1 MRKVYRLI
9 RQLGMTSKYK
19 GYYYVAE
26 AVMMSM
32 ELQDYPI
39 KITKDIYPYLAKKFK
54 STPVNI
60 EHDIRTVINVCWT
73 ANKETMDRIAG
84 YPLRYRPTNSEFVD
98 MLAYYLIQTELDAED
113 AIEEAKKNLTACQNP
128 IDVFEKISELQ
139 NPMRFQGVCPEEMY
153 RKKFRSYRIIR
164 CFYIEGLNLIRE
176 SDQ

>member
-98 MLAYYLIQTELDAED
+98 MLAYYLVQTEVEMEMTGIGIGQDFT
-113 AIEEAKKNLTACQNP
+113 NCQNP
-128 IDVFEKISELQ
+128 AGGFSNIPEQQ
-139 NPMRFQGVCPEEMY
+139 NPM
-153 RKKFRSYRIIR
+153 
-164 CFYIEGLNLIRE
+164 
-176 SDQ
+176 

>member
-39 KITKDIYPYLAKKFK
+39 KITKDIYPCLAKKFK

-98 MLAYYLIQTELDAED
+98 MLAYYLIQTELDAE
-113 AIEEAKKNLTACQNP
+113 KCN
-128 IDVFEKISELQ
+128 
-139 NPMRFQGVCPEEMY
+139 
-153 RKKFRSYRIIR
+153 
-164 CFYIEGLNLIRE
+164 
-176 SDQ
+176 

>member
-32 ELQDYPI
+32 EFQDYPI
-39 KITKDIYPYLAKKFK
+39 KITKDIYPFLAKKFK

-98 MLAYYLIQTELDAED
+98 MLAYYLVQTELDAKSN
-113 AIEEAKKNLTACQNP
+113 AQQMQKSLTACQNSA
-128 IDVFEKISELQ
+128 DVFGKIPELQ
-139 NPMRFQGVCPEEMY
+139 SPM
-153 RKKFRSYRIIR
+153 
-164 CFYIEGLNLIRE
+164 
-176 SDQ
+176 

>member
-39 KITKDIYPYLAKKFK
+39 KITKDIYPHLAKKFK

-60 EHDIRTVINVCWT
+60 EHDIRTLVNVCWEGNRT
-73 ANKETMDRIAG
+73 LLEEIAG
-84 YPLRYRPTNSEFVD
+84 YSLNYKPTNSEFIAMIAD
-98 MLAYYLIQTELDAED
+98 RLQLQR
-113 AIEEAKKNLTACQNP
+113 K
-128 IDVFEKISELQ
+128 EK
-139 NPMRFQGVCPEEMY
+139 
-153 RKKFRSYRIIR
+153 
-164 CFYIEGLNLIRE
+164 
-176 SDQ
+176 

>member
-1 MRKVYRLI
+1 MEKKNKKKLSYNNEKTGKGGGRAHEKVYRLI

-73 ANKETMDRIAG
+73 ANKETMDRICKVILFA
-84 YPLRYRPTNSEFVD
+84 TD
-98 MLAYYLIQTELDAED
+98 HKQ
-113 AIEEAKKNLTACQNP
+113 
-128 IDVFEKISELQ
+128 
-139 NPMRFQGVCPEEMY
+139 
-153 RKKFRSYRIIR
+153 
-164 CFYIEGLNLIRE
+164 
-176 SDQ
+176 

>member
-60 EHDIRTVINVCWT
+60 EHDIRTVIN
-73 ANKETMDRIAG
+73 
-84 YPLRYRPTNSEFVD
+84 D
-98 MLAYYLIQTELDAED
+98 MLDSIIKKRWIESQVILFATDLQTVSL
-113 AIEEAKKNLTACQNP
+113 
-128 IDVFEKISELQ
+128 
-139 NPMRFQGVCPEEMY
+139 
-153 RKKFRSYRIIR
+153 
-164 CFYIEGLNLIRE
+164 
-176 SDQ
+176 

>member
-1 MRKVYRLI
+1 MTKQEKAEGEHMRKVYRLI

-98 MLAYYLIQTELDAED
+98 MLAYYLIQTELDAEN
-113 AIEEAKKNLTACQNP
+113 AIVEEKKNLTACQNP
-128 IDVFEKISELQ
+128 VDGFGKISELQ
-139 NPMRFQGVCPEEMY
+139 NPM
-153 RKKFRSYRIIR
+153 
-164 CFYIEGLNLIRE
+164 
-176 SDQ
+176 

>member
-39 KITKDIYPYLAKKFK
+39 KITKDIYPFLAKKFK

-98 MLAYYLIQTELDAED
+98 MLAYYLTQTELDDAESKS
-113 AIEEAKKNLTACQNP
+113 EKQENFTACRNP
-128 IDVFEKISELQ
+128 IDVFEKISKLR
-139 NPMRFQGVCPEEMY
+139 NPM
-153 RKKFRSYRIIR
+153 
-164 CFYIEGLNLIRE
+164 
-176 SDQ
+176 

>member
-1 MRKVYRLI
+1 
-9 RQLGMTSKYK
+9 
-19 GYYYVAE
+19 
-26 AVMMSM
+26 MSM

-113 AIEEAKKNLTACQNP
+113 AIEEAKRILQPVKIQSMF
-128 IDVFEKISELQ
+128 FEKILELQ
-139 NPMRFQGVCPEEMY
+139 NPM
-153 RKKFRSYRIIR
+153 
-164 CFYIEGLNLIRE
+164 
-176 SDQ
+176 

>member
-73 ANKETMDRIAG
+73 ANKESMDRIAG

-98 MLAYYLIQTELDAED
+98 MLAYYLIQTELDSD
-113 AIEEAKKNLTACQNP
+113 AARQENSQNLTACQNP
-128 IDVFEKISELQ
+128 ADGVLSIPELQ
-139 NPMRFQGVCPEEMY
+139 NP
-153 RKKFRSYRIIR
+153 I
-164 CFYIEGLNLIRE
+164 
-176 SDQ
+176 

>member
-1 MRKVYRLI
+1 MREVYRLI

-39 KITKDIYPYLAKKFK
+39 KITKDIYPHLAKKFK

-73 ANKETMDRIAG
+73 ANKETLDRVAG
-84 YPLRYRPTNSEFVD
+84 YSLRYRPTNSEFVD
-98 MLAYYLIQTELDAED
+98 MLAYYLIQLQLEEDELSRETRT
-113 AIEEAKKNLTACQNP
+113 KTTVCQNP
-128 IDVFEKISELQ
+128 IGRNGNIPEL
-139 NPMRFQGVCPEEMY
+139 
-153 RKKFRSYRIIR
+153 RSSI
-164 CFYIEGLNLIRE
+164 
-176 SDQ
+176 

>member
-54 STPVNI
+54 STPVILNMIFGRSLMYVGQLIKKRWI
-60 EHDIRTVINVCWT
+60 ESQVILFATDLQTVS
-73 ANKETMDRIAG
+73 
-84 YPLRYRPTNSEFVD
+84 L
-98 MLAYYLIQTELDAED
+98 
-113 AIEEAKKNLTACQNP
+113 
-128 IDVFEKISELQ
+128 
-139 NPMRFQGVCPEEMY
+139 
-153 RKKFRSYRIIR
+153 
-164 CFYIEGLNLIRE
+164 
-176 SDQ
+176 

>member
-1 MRKVYRLI
+1 MREVYGTI
-9 RQLGMTSKYK
+9 RKLGATSKYK
-19 GYYYVAE
+19 GYYFVAE
-26 AVMMSM
+26 AIRMTM
-32 ELQDYPI
+32 EFQERPM

-98 MLAYYLIQTELDAED
+98 MLAYYLIQTELDAEN
-113 AIEEAKKNLTACQNP
+113 AKSESQKNLTACRNP

-139 NPMRFQGVCPEEMY
+139 NPM
-153 RKKFRSYRIIR
+153 
-164 CFYIEGLNLIRE
+164 
-176 SDQ
+176 